1 VENEE
6 RMTAVAPERL
16 VRAASLAELRVAG
29 RVVVHLDRHTLCL
42 FADGDEVY
50 AVDNRCP
57 HMGFP
62 LHRGTVCDGILT
74 CHWHHARFD
83 LLTGGTFDQ
92 FADELRRFPVELDG
106 DDVLVDLSPPDDPV
120 AHQRQ
125 RLRDGLE
132 RDIPLVLAKATIALL
147 ETDRSGV
154 DVFRAG
160 LDFGVAR
167 RGGGWFRGLT
177 TLTCFMNLAPR
188 LDPGD
193 RAAALYHGLADVAS
207 DSAMQPPRFPLEPL
221 PGGAPEA
228 ARLAL
233 WFRRFIEVRDAEGTE
248 RTLVSAVRGGASP
261 RELAAMLFAAAT
273 DHRYLDGGHTLDF
286 VNKALEALDLAG
298 WDRAEA
304 VLASLPVQLAGAERM
319 EEANAWRNPVDLV
332 ALLERAFEELPQA
345 LAAGV
350 GKRGGWNGRAAL
362 VETALEGEAASI
374 LDALLE
380 ALREGAGEVELAS
393 AVSFA
398 AATRIARFPT
408 SNEFGDWDTA
418 LHTFTFA
425 NAVEQGLRRSPS
437 VDLLRGVLDAAV
449 SVHLDRFLNV
459 PAARLPTPDPGTDP
473 AGLLE
478 ELPHLL
484 DRQQQVNEA
493 GQLIASFLGAAGDAA
508 RLVAALGS
516 ALVRENRNFH
526 TIQCVEAA
534 VHQHELLA
542 GTEDAELPLLA
553 AARYLAAHATTTRS
567 QRQTFEIARRLHRG
581 EKLYEDDTSLAST
594 DVERAD

>member
-1 VENEE
+1 
-6 RMTAVAPERL
+6 MTVVAPEHL
-16 VRAASLAELRVAG
+16 VRAASLSELRAAG
-29 RVVVHLDRHTLCL
+29 RLVVHLDRHSLCL
-42 FADGDEVY
+42 FGEGDEVC

-62 LHRGTVCDGILT
+62 LHRGTLCDGILT

-83 LLTGGTFDQ
+83 LRTGGTFDQ
-92 FADELRRFPVELDG
+92 WADDLRRFPVELDG
-106 DDVLVDLSPPDDPV
+106 DDVLVDLSPPGDPV
-120 AHQRQ
+120 AHQRK

-132 RDIPLVLAKATIALL
+132 RNIPLVLAKATIALI
-147 ETDRSGV
+147 EADPTGV

-167 RGGGWFRGLT
+167 RSGGWFRGLT
-177 TLTCFMNLAPR
+177 TLTCFTNLAPR

-193 RAAALYHGLADVAS
+193 RAAALYHGLADVAA
-207 DSAMQPPRFPLEPL
+207 DSAGEPPRFPLDPL
-221 PGGAPEA
+221 PGSAPDP

-233 WFRRFIEVRDAEGTE
+233 WFRRFVDVRDAEGAE
-248 RTLVSAVRGGASP
+248 RALVSAVRAGSSQRA
-261 RELAAMLFAAAT
+261 LTDMLFAAAT

-298 WDRAEA
+298 WDCAEA
-304 VLASLPVQLAGAERM
+304 VLASLPAQLAAAERM

-332 ALLERAFEELPQA
+332 VLLEHAFVELPQA
-345 LAAGV
+345 LSAGAAR
-350 GKRGGWNGRAAL
+350 RGGWDGRAAL
-362 VETALEGEAASI
+362 VEAILSGEAASM
-374 LDALLE
+374 LE
-380 ALREGAGEVELAS
+380 ALRDALRDGATEVELAS
-393 AVSFA
+393 AVSLA

-437 VDLLRGVLDAAV
+437 PELLRGVLDAAI

-459 PAARLPTPDPGTDP
+459 PAARLPTPDPDADP
-473 AGLLE
+473 NGLLE
-478 ELPHLL
+478 ELPRLL
-484 DRQQQVNEA
+484 DRQQQVDET
-493 GQLIASFLGAAGDAA
+493 GQLVASYLGAGGDPAT
-508 RLVAALGS
+508 LVAALGS
-516 ALVRENRNFH
+516 ALLRENRNFH

-534 VHQHELLA
+534 ARQHELLK
-542 GTEDAELPLLA
+542 GTDDAPLPLLA

-567 QRQTFEIARRLHRG
+567 ERQTFEIARRLHRG
-581 EKLYEDDTSLAST
+581 ENLYGITDD
-594 DVERAD
+594 